1 MPSANTLQPPGTA
14 GESVWK
20 RTTGTGVEVASPHAY
35 AATPLARRFLEAN
48 TVSTDQKGT
57 RILARTFFNQLRASG
72 YTPHQVIGIATE
84 LLDLVTTDLKEGDK
98 AVAVQATQEQG
109 SEWRQRA

>member
-1 MPSANTLQPPGTA
+1 VL
-14 GESVWK
+14 K
-20 RTTGTGVEVASPHAY
+20 PHAY
-35 AATPLARRFLEAN
+35 AAPPLQRRFLEAI

-98 AVAVQATQEQG
+98 AVAVQATQDSG
-109 SEWRQRA
+109 AEWRQRA

>member
-1 MPSANTLQPPGTA
+1 VLT
-14 GESVWK
+14 
-20 RTTGTGVEVASPHAY
+20 PHAY
-35 AATPLARRFLEAN
+35 AATPSLRRFLEAT

>member
-1 MPSANTLQPPGTA
+1 M
-14 GESVWK
+14 
-20 RTTGTGVEVASPHAY
+20 
-35 AATPLARRFLEAN
+35 
-48 TVSTDQKGT
+48 STDQKGT

-98 AVAVQATQEQG
+98 EVAVAASQEQG
-109 SEWRQRA
+109 AEWQQRA